1 VVCDIELRLAAA
13 VYPAAPFSRWYIA
26 TEIGSRNLADEACY
40 NLLPRLARRLRLD
53 LTAPASLGRERAIV
67 EPNAAVLHSF
77 AAAACRIADHHTA
90 SDEFLRYCALE
101 KAGGGLRGVGLDCAA
116 VGRRRDGS
124 VPPAEAKFAAKAG
137 VVAAEAVGTGRGDAG
152 VTGNRPRGIIFTP
165 KNEGHYGFRYRGCRC

>member
-1 VVCDIELRLAAA
+1 MPVVCDIELRLAAA
-13 VYPAAPFSRWYIA
+13 VYPAAPFSGWYIA

-101 KAGGGLRGVGLDCAA
+101 KAGGSAEWDWIVPLLAGGATAVFHQPRQNLQLRPELLL
-116 VGRRRDGS
+116 RR
-124 VPPAEAKFAAKAG
+124 P
-137 VVAAEAVGTGRGDAG
+137 
-152 VTGNRPRGIIFTP
+152 
-165 KNEGHYGFRYRGCRC
+165 